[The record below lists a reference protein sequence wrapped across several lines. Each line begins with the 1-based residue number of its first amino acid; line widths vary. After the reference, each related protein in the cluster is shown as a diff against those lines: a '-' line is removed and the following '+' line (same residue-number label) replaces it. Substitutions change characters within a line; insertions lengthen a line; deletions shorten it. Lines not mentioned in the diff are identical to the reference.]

1 MEVGFAKS
9 FLRDLKAIKVQ
20 SILKNVKN
28 TIIELEKAENFSG
41 IQNVKYIVQSN
52 IYYLI
57 RIQDYRI
64 GLKYEHNKVRLIRC
78 LNRKDIYKK
87 FP

>member
-28 TIIELEKAENFSG
+28 TIIELEKAENLSG

-52 IYYLI
+52 IY
-57 RIQDYRI
+57 
-64 GLKYEHNKVRLIRC
+64 
-78 LNRKDIYKK
+78 
-87 FP
+87 

>member
-1 MEVGFAKS
+1 MEVEFAAS
-9 FLRDLKAIKVQ
+9 FLRDLKAIKVH

-28 TIIELEKAENFSG
+28 TIIELEKAENLSG
-41 IQNVKYIVQSN
+41 IQNVKYIVQSK
-52 IYYLI
+52 IYYRI

-64 GLKYEHNKVRLIRC
+64 GLKYELNKITLIRC